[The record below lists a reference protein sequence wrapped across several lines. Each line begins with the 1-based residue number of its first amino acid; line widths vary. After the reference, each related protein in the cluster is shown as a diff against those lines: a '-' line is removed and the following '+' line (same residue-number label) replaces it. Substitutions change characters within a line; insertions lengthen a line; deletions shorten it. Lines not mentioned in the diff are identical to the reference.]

1 MTRVFLV
8 RVDMMPVVL
17 MFKETFIVTALKT
30 EKDDTVMR
38 LKPRVIQEHVKVCT
52 ESIKTSK
59 MKTITK

>member
-1 MTRVFLV
+1 
-8 RVDMMPVVL
+8 MMPVVL